1 MVLFKIRI
9 TDQGAGPA
17 WQRQSGARTEIYSPV
32 LFGLIE
38 QDQEEEEIIY
48 SSRHYRVKLTLRI

>member
-9 TDQGAGPA
+9 TDQGVGSA
-17 WQRQSGARTEIYSPV
+17 WQRQSGARAKRYSLV

-38 QDQEEEEIIY
+38 QDQELE
-48 SSRHYRVKLTLRI
+48 